1 MGFEL
6 PPRSSVGTLSAEIAG
21 EGERVIHSD
30 GSITTNW
37 SPPPARLVMP
47 DWSEIKS
54 IRHYFNRKGHQVWPA
69 WFYHP
74 TEKPRLIRNAE
85 DGADLGVCYRRATNE
100 ERGKYGVEAVW
111 DWKDGCE
118 WRPQPYHAPKFDP
131 ANPGHGKEFIAKAP
145 NPTMAQNA
153 LLEALIPTVTAAVV
167 AALRSNGPAAPA
179 NVDAAGW
186 DEFLQFQAFKKS
198 SQAIDAV
205 KDQDALDLQGGGAS
219 GTSVLANG
227 LSEAEER
234 TLWEDEAKR
243 KGI

>member
-131 ANPGHGKEFIAKAP
+131 ANPGHGKEYVARAP
-145 NPTMAQNA
+145 NPWLSRWAWPSRWNA
-153 LLEALIPTVTAAVV
+153 GKPHG
-167 AALRSNGPAAPA
+167 SNGRRTCELCAIGWSRVWQAAAPRLPSMDRE
-179 NVDAAGW
+179 NS
-186 DEFLQFQAFKKS
+186 AFP
-198 SQAIDAV
+198 
-205 KDQDALDLQGGGAS
+205 
-219 GTSVLANG
+219 T
-227 LSEAEER
+227 R
-234 TLWEDEAKR
+234 
-243 KGI
+243 